1 MEPIE
6 GETSGGVGHLRPA
19 SRNKNKFRVADWVLR
34 NPIWNQSAASRRVW
48 VCIILLM
55 ASGLTYSVLAHP
67 GQHNSDG
74 SHKTALVEA
83 RPRRAARQDGGA
95 TQTRIHQRPA
105 FKIQG
110 DGTGGAWLGA
120 VGIRRRP
127 ECVGK
132 PALCS
137 HRRVD
142 GLCRRRWELCRYV
155 PAAASGD
162 DVFPAAVVLSCIGEL
177 KQMLFW
183 QADEI
188 ARLRRDHEKHD
199 RNLQAVA
206 KNQFELLKENEE
218 LRRLNKEG
226 YFNFAVRVKGED
238 FLAFAV
244 IMALGNRKAAAEH
257 LNIPARTLYSRVS
270 HWMKRGKDYQLM
282 CRYMDWRKRSSR
294 HLKVDLNPS
303 LQTGESE
310 GQPENPDTMG
320 DVLTE
325 IQAAA
330 DNKSYPALLSD
341 ILQALER
348 QNAGNWQSVRA
359 ELIEIIKAELC

>member
-1 MEPIE
+1 M
-6 GETSGGVGHLRPA
+6 SLA
-19 SRNKNKFRVADWVLR
+19 S
-34 NPIWNQSAASRRVW
+34 
-48 VCIILLM
+48 
-55 ASGLTYSVLAHP
+55 LTYSVLAHP
-67 GQHNSDG
+67 GQHNPDG

-83 RPRRAARQDGGA
+83 RSRRATRHEGGA
-95 TQTRIHQRPA
+95 SQTRIQQRPA

-110 DGTGGAWLGA
+110 DGAGAGWLGA

-132 PALCS
+132 PAHCS

-155 PAAASGD
+155 PAAAIGD

-199 RNLQAVA
+199 RHLQAVA
-206 KNQFELLKENEE
+206 KNQFELVKENEE

-257 LNIPARTLYSRVS
+257 LNIPARTLYHRVDQ
-270 HWMKRGKDYQLM
+270 WAGRGKDYQLM
-282 CRYMDWRKRSSR
+282 IRYMDWRKRSSR

-303 LQTGESE
+303 LQTGESD

-325 IQAAA
+325 IQAASDSA
-330 DNKSYPALLSD
+330 SYPTLLSD
-341 ILQALER
+341 VLQALER
-348 QNAGNWQSVRA
+348 QNAGNWMAVRN
-359 ELIEIIKAELC
+359 ELVEMIKAEV

>member
-155 PAAASGD
+155 PASAIGD

>member
-6 GETSGGVGHLRPA
+6 GETTGGVGQMRPA
-19 SRNKNKFRVADWVLR
+19 SRNKNKLRVADWAFR
-34 NPIWNQSAASRRVW
+34 NPTWNQLASSRRVW
-48 VCIILLM
+48 VFIILLM

-67 GQHNSDG
+67 GQHNPDG
-74 SHKTALVEA
+74 SHKTALLEA
-83 RPRRAARQDGGA
+83 TPWRANRHDGGA
-95 TQTRIHQRPA
+95 TQTRIHQRPI

-110 DGTGGAWLGA
+110 DGAGAGWLGA

-132 PALCS
+132 PAQCS
-137 HRRVD
+137 HRRAD

-155 PAAASGD
+155 PASAIGD

-244 IMALGNRKAAAEH
+244 IMALGNRKAAADH
-257 LNIPARTLYSRVS
+257 LKIPHRSFYDRVDQWS
-270 HWMKRGKDYQLM
+270 KRGKDYQLM
-282 CRYMDWRKRSSR
+282 LRYMEWRKRSSR

-303 LQTGESE
+303 LQSGES
-310 GQPENPDTMG
+310 GDQPENPETLG

-325 IQAAA
+325 IEAAGGQ
-330 DNKSYPALLSD
+330 SYPALLAD
-341 ILQALER
+341 LLQALER
-348 QNAGNWQSVRA
+348 QNTGNWKTVRD
-359 ELIEIIKAELC
+359 ELVTIIKEDLPQ

>member
-1 MEPIE
+1 
-6 GETSGGVGHLRPA
+6 
-19 SRNKNKFRVADWVLR
+19 
-34 NPIWNQSAASRRVW
+34 
-48 VCIILLM
+48 
-55 ASGLTYSVLAHP
+55 
-67 GQHNSDG
+67 
-74 SHKTALVEA
+74 
-83 RPRRAARQDGGA
+83 
-95 TQTRIHQRPA
+95 
-105 FKIQG
+105 
-110 DGTGGAWLGA
+110 
-120 VGIRRRP
+120 
-127 ECVGK
+127 
-132 PALCS
+132 
-137 HRRVD
+137 
-142 GLCRRRWELCRYV
+142 
-155 PAAASGD
+155 
-162 DVFPAAVVLSCIGEL
+162 
-177 KQMLFW
+177 
-183 QADEI
+183 
-188 ARLRRDHEKHD
+188 
-199 RNLQAVA
+199 
-206 KNQFELLKENEE
+206 
-218 LRRLNKEG
+218 LNKEG

-244 IMALGNRKAAAEH
+244 IMALGNRKVAAEH